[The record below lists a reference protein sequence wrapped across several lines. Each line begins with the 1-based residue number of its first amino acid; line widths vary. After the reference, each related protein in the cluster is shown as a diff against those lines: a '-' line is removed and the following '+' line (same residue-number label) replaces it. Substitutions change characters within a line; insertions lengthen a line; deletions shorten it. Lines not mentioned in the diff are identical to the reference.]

1 MNLIIE
7 LNKTSLSN
15 SEIAK
20 ILWENMTLAYELEAE
35 MHTNLEKTDK
45 LDIDY
50 IKKIVCRYFNIPV
63 EALDYNTRKREIV
76 KARQIS
82 MFFSRKL
89 IKESHKFTAKN
100 IGNKTHAI
108 SVHSCKTVNNL
119 IETDREFREQIHEIE
134 KKILS

>member
-1 MNLIIE
+1 MNLTIE

-20 ILWENMTLAYELEAE
+20 ILWQNMTLAYELEAE
-35 MHTNLEKTDK
+35 MHTNLEKHDQ

-76 KARQIS
+76 KSRQIA

-89 IKESHKFTAKN
+89 TKSSLAT
-100 IGNKTHAI
+100 IGYKIGRKDHSTVLHA
-108 SVHSCKTVNNL
+108 CKTVNNL
-119 IETDREFREQIHEIE
+119 IETDREFREQIHEI
-134 KKILS
+134 KKRILA